1 MPSSRLDGILVSDS
15 VGSTLFG
22 CCSIDTTPI
31 FDDERRGGG
40 LDDVTV
46 FFRGLIVVAVATSVL
61 FSSFLLL
68 SSIST
73 FTSVFFCFFSAFG
86 FLVGLLFLVS
96 LPSTSLVDF
105 DLDGVSVTSV
115 APILSFSNY
124 IIG

>member
-22 CCSIDTTPI
+22 CCSIDATPI
-31 FDDERRGGG
+31 FDERRGGG

-46 FFRGLIVVAVATSVL
+46 FFRGLIVIAVAVSAL
-61 FSSFLLL
+61 FSSFLL

-105 DLDGVSVTSV
+105 DLDGVSVTSF
-115 APILSFSNY
+115 APILSFSNN

>member
-22 CCSIDTTPI
+22 CCSIDATPI

-46 FFRGLIVVAVATSVL
+46 FFRGLIVVAVAVSVM
-61 FSSFLLL
+61 FSSFLL

-96 LPSTSLVDF
+96 LPSTSLADF

>member
-22 CCSIDTTPI
+22 CCSIDATPI

-46 FFRGLIVVAVATSVL
+46 FFRGLIVVSVATSVL
-61 FSSFLLL
+61 FSSFLL